1 MLRTDIQEMLDT
13 IEVETRMTQ
22 GATGRP
28 ALRSQ
33 VMNAM
38 ASVPRHRFVP
48 GYLKSHAYDNGALP
62 IGNGQT
68 ISQPFIVAL
77 MTDLLDPE
85 PEDVMLEVG
94 AGSGYQAAVLSLLI
108 HKLYSIEII
117 ANLARDAGDRLKKL
131 GYDNVEVRH
140 GDGYH
145 GWAEHA
151 PFDGIIVTAAASH
164 IPTPLKEQL
173 RPGGKLVIPVGLP
186 RSPQELMVLEKQSD
200 GSFSSR
206 NALAVAFVPL
216 TGAGQEREHG
226 WFS

>member
-22 GATGRP
+22 TATGRST
-28 ALRSQ
+28 LRSQ
-33 VMNAM
+33 VMEAM

-48 GYLKSHAYDNGALP
+48 RYLRSHAYDNGALP

-85 PEDVMLEVG
+85 PDDVMLEVG

-117 ANLARDAGDRLKKL
+117 SSLARDAGDRLKQL
-131 GYDNVEVRH
+131 GYDNVEIRH

-164 IPTPLKEQL
+164 IPSPLKEQL

-200 GSFSSR
+200 GNFRSR
-206 NALAVAFVPL
+206 SALSVAFVPL
-216 TGAGQEREHG
+216 TGAGQDQEHG